1 MAFVVFLLSGVAYF
15 KDKEYDHP
23 DFIDLSDLLSPQF
36 LSLSLIPFMAIL
48 GTYLVNYYQDNILLM
63 FMIGVIALVA
73 LVIGFT
79 DWIPVRLYPY
89 AIWVI
94 SIALLLHICLISP
107 YLIINDVMV
116 EYYIATTVA
125 NNNYWAWY
133 DINPMHLASNTVLSV
148 TILPP
153 MIHHIMNINLM
164 WVFKLVLPLIY
175 SFLPLVLYFVATYI
189 HKDIFRGSDSKSARI
204 AFMSP
209 LLFMAIFDFIRIAT
223 ITKQA
228 IAMLFFALLIHLI
241 IKGGNTLSTKFLTL
255 FFIGGLITA
264 HYGLAYLFGGMMIF
278 TYVIT
283 KVWNI
288 LFKIDNY
295 HEFHRHEFATMV
307 FLVGTIGWYM
317 HISQAVA
324 FDQVINILHFVSISF
339 QEYLFDPYAARGL
352 FLLARELPTISS
364 QITRN
369 ILIFIVLIIFL
380 GYFAWIFELLKA
392 KKPQLKDIIFF
403 GFVSS
408 WLTILGASVLA
419 AGFAAMDP
427 RRLFQTG
434 LIILG
439 IFAVMGGCRLF
450 SFILRNKVEVN
461 TNLVGAIFVTLMLF
475 SGTGFIQEILDDTPS
490 SIAISQQSIFEGNH
504 PISIMRF

>member
-1 MAFVVFLLSGVAYF
+1 M
-15 KDKEYDHP
+15 
-23 DFIDLSDLLSPQF
+23 
-36 LSLSLIPFMAIL
+36 
-48 GTYLVNYYQDNILLM
+48 
-63 FMIGVIALVA
+63 
-73 LVIGFT
+73 
-79 DWIPVRLYPY
+79 
-89 AIWVI
+89 
-94 SIALLLHICLISP
+94 
-107 YLIINDVMV
+107 
-116 EYYIATTVA
+116 
-125 NNNYWAWY
+125 
-133 DINPMHLASNTVLSV
+133 
-148 TILPP
+148 
-153 MIHHIMNINLM
+153 
-164 WVFKLVLPLIY
+164 
-175 SFLPLVLYFVATYI
+175 
-189 HKDIFRGSDSKSARI
+189 
-204 AFMSP
+204 
-209 LLFMAIFDFIRIAT
+209 
-223 ITKQA
+223 
-228 IAMLFFALLIHLI
+228 
-241 IKGGNTLSTKFLTL
+241 
-255 FFIGGLITA
+255 
-264 HYGLAYLFGGMMIF
+264 
-278 TYVIT
+278 
-283 KVWNI
+283 
-288 LFKIDNY
+288 
-295 HEFHRHEFATMV
+295 
-307 FLVGTIGWYM
+307 
-317 HISQAVA
+317 
-324 FDQVINILHFVSISF
+324 SISF

-490 SIAISQQSIFEGNH
+490 SIAISQQSIFEGNY
-504 PISIMRF
+504 PRSIMRFHMMTTPTQNIYSARWLEGHKHSERNVYRVDLVQTFPSLMIYNDIEKDRVNLALNAKLVEGNFEVMFIAPDAGEYIQLTYPNIHHELFWAFHGRLQKTIILEDTEEVLNHLYKASRIYDNGGSQIVLVN